1 MQEKYDNNTTPT
13 TSAELDPDFRPF
25 TDDFIFSLVMRDP
38 ALCRELLALAL
49 PEEDFGE
56 IKIMKSQNPLI
67 DEPAVGADT
76 ETDHAA
82 ASSGNPH
89 TDTHALTVETQ
100 KSLKFVKDMHG
111 VRFDAYIKSENV
123 WAEVEMQTV
132 SSLPL
137 GKRARYYQSNMD
149 LDCLEASTDYTAL
162 KKCYVIFLCTFDYF
176 KKDAPVYFFQ
186 SWDIEKNLPL
196 DDFSYKIVLNAA
208 CSPDK
213 VPEKLKPL
221 YAYLNDPRQ
230 SQVSPLTRMIDARVK
245 KFNTDE
251 WRRKYMTFEYM
262 LKERERIGIEQGRAE
277 GLAEGHAAGL
287 SEGRSEGLVE
297 GAAQEKRAIA
307 KNFKHAGI
315 PVDVIAENTGLT
327 AEEIENL

>member
-1 MQEKYDNNTTPT
+1 MI
-13 TSAELDPDFRPF
+13 
-25 TDDFIFSLVMRDP
+25 FI
-38 ALCRELLALAL
+38 
-49 PEEDFGE
+49 
-56 IKIMKSQNPLI
+56 
-67 DEPAVGADT
+67 
-76 ETDHAA
+76 
-82 ASSGNPH
+82 
-89 TDTHALTVETQ
+89 
-100 KSLKFVKDMHG
+100 
-111 VRFDAYIKSENV
+111 
-123 WAEVEMQTV
+123 
-132 SSLPL
+132 
-137 GKRARYYQSNMD
+137 
-149 LDCLEASTDYTAL
+149 
-162 KKCYVIFLCTFDYF
+162 CTFDYF

-277 GLAEGHAAGL
+277 GEAIGL
-287 SEGRSEGLVE
+287 KK
-297 GAAQEKRAIA
+297 GAAQKQREIA
-307 KNFKHAGI
+307 KNLKHAGI

>member
-1 MQEKYDNNTTPT
+1 MI
-13 TSAELDPDFRPF
+13 
-25 TDDFIFSLVMRDP
+25 FI
-38 ALCRELLALAL
+38 
-49 PEEDFGE
+49 
-56 IKIMKSQNPLI
+56 
-67 DEPAVGADT
+67 
-76 ETDHAA
+76 
-82 ASSGNPH
+82 
-89 TDTHALTVETQ
+89 
-100 KSLKFVKDMHG
+100 
-111 VRFDAYIKSENV
+111 
-123 WAEVEMQTV
+123 
-132 SSLPL
+132 
-137 GKRARYYQSNMD
+137 
-149 LDCLEASTDYTAL
+149 
-162 KKCYVIFLCTFDYF
+162 CTFDYF
-176 KKDAPVYFFQ
+176 KKDAPVYFFR
-186 SWDIEKNLPL
+186 SWDVEKGLPL

-262 LKERERIGIEQGRAE
+262 LKERERKGIEQGR
-277 GLAEGHAAGL
+277 AEGHAAGL

>member
-1 MQEKYDNNTTPT
+1 MI
-13 TSAELDPDFRPF
+13 
-25 TDDFIFSLVMRDP
+25 FI
-38 ALCRELLALAL
+38 
-49 PEEDFGE
+49 
-56 IKIMKSQNPLI
+56 
-67 DEPAVGADT
+67 
-76 ETDHAA
+76 
-82 ASSGNPH
+82 
-89 TDTHALTVETQ
+89 
-100 KSLKFVKDMHG
+100 
-111 VRFDAYIKSENV
+111 
-123 WAEVEMQTV
+123 
-132 SSLPL
+132 
-137 GKRARYYQSNMD
+137 
-149 LDCLEASTDYTAL
+149 
-162 KKCYVIFLCTFDYF
+162 CTFDYF
-176 KKDAPVYFFQ
+176 KKDAPVYFFR
-186 SWDIEKNLPL
+186 SWDVEKGLPL

-277 GLAEGHAAGL
+277 GEAIGL
-287 SEGRSEGLVE
+287 KK
-297 GAAQEKRAIA
+297 GAAQKQREIA
-307 KNFKHAGI
+307 KNLKHAGI